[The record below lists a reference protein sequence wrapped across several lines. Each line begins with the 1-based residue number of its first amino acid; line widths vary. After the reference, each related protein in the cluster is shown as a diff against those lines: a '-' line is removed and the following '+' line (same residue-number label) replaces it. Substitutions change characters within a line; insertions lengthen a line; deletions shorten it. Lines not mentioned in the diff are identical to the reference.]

1 MSGSLSDY
9 FAGLQSIGTQFANI
23 NSLSSADDALQSFSN
38 LINGP
43 AIVMLGSFAFQN
55 FEVPETLD
63 AVEGN
68 ASVLHKMPGG
78 TRVLDDLGDDPDD
91 ISFSGKLLGD
101 FVGQRKQQL
110 AALKGQVV
118 TLTWR
123 QESRTVWVQKLDFSY
138 NGTGTDFTCHLIV
151 LQTNVVKPPLT
162 LASALTTSLST
173 ATGINIPL
181 AAAQVTTAV
190 NLIAPVLQTAVSL
203 TGGSPAALKVLGV
216 INTAQSTVNNVND
229 AAQGQIGGVVAQLA
243 SITRAPA
250 AIAAIN
256 TLGSALSIA
265 VPVNAVS
272 NNLQVMNNNL
282 SSNGAA

>member
-162 LASALTTSLST
+162 LASALTTSLSN